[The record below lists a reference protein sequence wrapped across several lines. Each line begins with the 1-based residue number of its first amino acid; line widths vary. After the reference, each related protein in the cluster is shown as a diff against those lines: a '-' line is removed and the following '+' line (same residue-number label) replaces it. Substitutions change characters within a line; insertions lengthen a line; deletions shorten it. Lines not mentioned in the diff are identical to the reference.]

1 MIIDVIKIG
10 NSKGIRLSKTII
22 EQYNIG
28 EQVEVILKDDEIVLR
43 PKTKVREGWADA
55 IRLASGI
62 NDDVILEEF
71 SQIANK
77 FDEEEWE
84 WK

>member
-1 MIIDVIKIG
+1 MTVDVIKIG

-28 EQVEVILKDDEIVLR
+28 EQVEIIFRNDEIVLR
-43 PKTKVREGWADA
+43 PKTKVREGWADT
-55 IRLASGI
+55 IRLANSVN
-62 NDDVILEEF
+62 NDTILDEF
-71 SQIANK
+71 SQINNR